1 MAFRVTT
8 TAATRACR
16 ALILGPPGG
25 GKGTLSERLVRDFDF
40 AHISSGDALRN
51 QIAAGTDAGKAAES
65 YIAKGAL
72 VPDEV
77 VTSLV
82 VDQLSSVELAKS
94 WLLDGFPRTVEQA
107 MSLEAS
113 FDIDIVLNLDI
124 PEEEILSRLGDRR
137 VHVASGRSYHLKWN
151 PPKVDG
157 VDDDTGEPL
166 IQRPDDTED
175 AILDRLYTYRTLTT
189 PLIDHYAAQGKLHTF
204 TGTESDIIWPVMH
217 EAVEGFMNE

>member
-82 VDQLSSVELAKS
+82 VDQLSSVGLAKS
-94 WLLDGFPRTVEQA
+94 WLLDGFPRTIEQA

-189 PLIDHYAAQGKLHTF
+189 PLIDHYATQGKLHTF

>member
-1 MAFRVTT
+1 
-8 TAATRACR
+8 
-16 ALILGPPGG
+16 
-25 GKGTLSERLVRDFDF
+25 
-40 AHISSGDALRN
+40 
-51 QIAAGTDAGKAAES
+51 
-65 YIAKGAL
+65 
-72 VPDEV
+72 
-77 VTSLV
+77 
-82 VDQLSSVELAKS
+82 
-94 WLLDGFPRTVEQA
+94 